1 VTLSLAW
8 LVGAFAV
15 LAASFVQGLTGFG
28 LGLVAL
34 SFLPYLMPPSA
45 AVVLITIYGAV
56 FAIAVLVQLRR
67 DVTPGEIVPMLIGT
81 VVGMPFGVW
90 VLASVPGEVVN
101 RIIGFVLVAVALLE
115 WRGLYPGRLH
125 GWHWGLG
132 AGMLSGLLGG
142 GFGTPGP
149 PVILYSTT
157 QGWSPRTIKANLQAF
172 FALNQAVILAGHWW
186 AGLLTVEVATLAL
199 AFAVPGGIGLLAGV
213 LLFGRIDHA
222 AFRRIIFMVIFA
234 SGAVL
239 LIRG

>member
-1 VTLSLAW
+1 M
-8 LVGAFAV
+8 
-15 LAASFVQGLTGFG
+15 GFG

-34 SFLPYLMPPSA
+34 SFLPYVMLPTT

-56 FAIAVLVQLRR
+56 FAIVVLLQLRR
-67 DVTPGEIVPMLIGT
+67 DVTLREIIPMLVGT
-81 VVGMPFGVW
+81 MAGMPLGVW
-90 VLASVPGEVVN
+90 ILASVPGEAVN
-101 RIIGFVLVAVALLE
+101 RIIGFVLVVVALLE

-125 GWHWGLG
+125 GWQWGLG
-132 AGMLSGLLGG
+132 AGLLSGLLGG

-172 FALNQAVILAGHWW
+172 FALNQTVILAGHWW
-186 AGLLTVEVATLAL
+186 AGLLNGEVVALAL

-213 LLFGRIDHA
+213 LLFGRIDHR
-222 AFRRIIFMVIFA
+222 AFRRIVFMLIFA

-239 LIRG
+239 LVRG

>member
-8 LVGAFAV
+8 VLGACAI
-15 LAASFVQGLTGFG
+15 LSASFVQGLTGFG

-34 SFLPYLMPPSA
+34 SFLPYLLPPTT
-45 AVVLITIYGAV
+45 AVVLITIYGAA
-56 FAIAVLVQLRR
+56 FAIAVLLQLRR
-67 DVTPGEIVPMLIGT
+67 DVTPREIVQLLIGT

-90 VLASVPGEVVN
+90 ILASVPGNVVN
-101 RIIGFVLVAVALLE
+101 RIIGFVLVVVALLE

-125 GWHWGLG
+125 GWYWGLG
-132 AGMLSGLLGG
+132 AGVLAGLLGG

-172 FALNQAVILAGHWW
+172 FTLNQAVILAGHWW
-186 AGLLTVEVATLAL
+186 AGLLTGEVVALAV
-199 AFAVPGGIGLLAGV
+199 AFAVPAALGLLAGV
-213 LLFGRIDHA
+213 LLFGRINQV
-222 AFRRIIFMVIFA
+222 AFRRIVFVLIFA

-239 LIRG
+239 LVRG